1 MVLGIGVIG
10 AGVMGGDHARVL
22 AGSVRGAEVRAVADA
37 DTARAGAVAKAA
49 GASRTHTDALAL
61 IADPA
66 IDAVLIAS
74 PDDTHVPYTLACI
87 AAGKP
92 VLCEKPLAPDAEGCL
107 AVMAAEQNAGRR
119 LVQVGFMRRFDPGYT
134 AMRRQREAG
143 GLGSPVMLHCAH
155 RNAEAPPW
163 FTSEMVITNSA
174 VHEIDIVRW
183 LLDDEYASVTAFMRA
198 AHGKPPPSDRQFLVF
213 ETRRG
218 TVVDVELYMNARY
231 GYDVTA
237 ELVCESGTVSLAQHA
252 PVETRSSLAQSRA
265 YAPDW
270 RAHFA
275 DAYRI
280 QAQAWVDGIRSGEPT
295 GASAYDGYVATA
307 VAGICLRAA
316 ETGARTPVEL
326 MERPAFYA

>member
-10 AGVMGGDHARVL
+10 AGVMGGDHARVV
-22 AGSVRGAEVRAVADA
+22 AGSVRGAEVRAIADA
-37 DTARAGAVAKAA
+37 DPARAAAVAQAN
-49 GASRTHTDALAL
+49 GVGTVHSDPLAL
-61 IADPA
+61 IAEPSV
-66 IDAVLIAS
+66 DAVLIAS

-92 VLCEKPLAPDAEGCL
+92 VLCEKPLAPTAEGCIE
-107 AVMAAEQNAGRR
+107 VMAAEQKAGRR
-119 LVQVGFMRRFDPGYT
+119 LVQVGFMRRFDPGYA
-134 AMRRQREAG
+134 AMRGERAG
-143 GLGSPVMLHCAH
+143 GAMGSPVMLHCAH
-155 RNAEAPPW
+155 RNAVAPPW

-183 LLDDEYASVTAFMRA
+183 LLDDEYAAVTAFMRA
-198 AHGKPPPSDRQFLVF
+198 GGGKPAPADRQFLVF

-218 TVVDVELYMNARY
+218 TVVGVELYLSARY

-237 ELVCESGTVSLAQHA
+237 ELVCESGTVSLAQHSA
-252 PVETRSSLAQSRA
+252 VEMRSFPAQSRA

-280 QAQAWVDGIRSGEPT
+280 QAQSWIDSILSGVPT

-307 VAGICLRAA
+307 VADTCLRAA
-316 ETGARTPVEL
+316 ETGERTPVEIL
-326 MERPAFYA
+326 ERPAFYR